1 MVLAVAVNIG
11 TVTIGDV
18 YNGDNELTKDTNYT
32 VANGKV
38 TLKTAYLATLTEDDY
53 TIKIETD
60 QGVVTAVI
68 TVEDTTVLEI
78 EPETATFDKNS
89 ENTEDYVDLEFEITH
104 NTTGVTLSSVHNGE
118 DTLTEETHYTTADLV
133 VTILKTYLE
142 TLDVGAATITFKTNK
157 GDVDAVITIE
167 DTTAL
172 G

>member
-1 MVLAVAVNIG
+1 MVLTVAVNIG

-18 YNGDNELTKDTNYT
+18 YKGDTKLTKDTNYT

-53 TIKIETD
+53 TIKIETN
-60 QGVVTAVI
+60 QGDLTAVI
-68 TVEDTTVLEI
+68 TVTDTTLLEA
-78 EPETATFDKNS
+78 EPATATFDKYTS
-89 ENTEDYVDLEFEITH
+89 GAGYDDVTITVTH
-104 NTTGVTLSSVHNGE
+104 NTTGVTLTSVHNG
-118 DTLTEETHYTTADLV
+118 DVALTPTTHYTAAGLV

-142 TLDVGAATITFKTNK
+142 TLDDGAATITFKTNK